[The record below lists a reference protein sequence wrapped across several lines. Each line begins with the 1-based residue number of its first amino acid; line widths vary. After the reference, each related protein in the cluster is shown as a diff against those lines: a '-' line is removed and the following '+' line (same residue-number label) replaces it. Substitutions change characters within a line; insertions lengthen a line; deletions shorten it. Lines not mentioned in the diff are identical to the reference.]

1 MLKKFLIFIISLAFI
16 IFITII
22 YLSKFGIETNKA
34 NSLIKEQVKK
44 YDKDLELDIKKVKI
58 YLRIEDLF
66 NPEIQIK
73 TDDPIIKSG
82 DNKIKIAWISTYI
95 NLFSYFQG
103 SFTLDNLLILTK
115 NNKIKDLISIVAKHE
130 KPQLIILNSFI
141 KEGSFWIAASINF
154 DKKGNIKKDS
164 TFRGSA
170 SDVKIK
176 LFNNTFENIDFEF
189 ETALKEKKY
198 YLNNS
203 KFIYKNIKFNSNSIE
218 IDNYKNNFIF
228 KGDLRNETSAIKSNL
243 IKDIFKDKLNF
254 IEDQIFQIKTENEF
268 NFKLDK
274 NKIKDLKISSNINL
288 EKLKLNLKSK
298 LINKYIKNY
307 KNSLILNNNIINVT
321 YEKDKF
327 NINGKNNYSLEN
339 LEDKISY
346 QIVKNKN
353 KYNFNISADLDKSEL
368 FVKSLSY
375 EKKKNDPAN
384 IEIIGKYQK
393 DENIVFEKIIFNN
406 DKNHFKVKNLN
417 LTKDYKFQYLDNAKL
432 KFINLNKKNNQIT
445 IERNKK
451 NYKVLGKVFDSS
463 KLIDDLLKSQ
473 NKTLIFDN
481 FNSKIS
487 LNINKAYIDNLSF
500 FKNLKGEIKFSNNEI
515 SKLEISALVNDRDF
529 SYKVKSNDQN
539 KKITT
544 IYLDFPEP
552 LVKKYKFIKG
562 FKEGSLDFHSVK
574 MNNKTNANLKIY
586 NFKLIEMP
594 ALTKILTLSSLQGIA
609 DILTGE
615 GIRFDEFDMKFS
627 NKENIMTIDEI
638 YAIGPAISILM
649 SGYIE
654 NEKMVSLRGT
664 LVPATTINKAIAKI
678 PILGDILI
686 GKKTGE
692 GVFGVSFKIKGQPK
706 DLKTTVNPI
715 KTLTPRFITRT
726 LEKIKKNN

>member
-95 NLFSYFQG
+95 NLFSYFQD

-141 KEGSFWIAASINF
+141 KEGSFWIDASINF

-243 IKDIFKDKLNF
+243 IKDIFKDELNF

-327 NINGKNNYSLEN
+327 NINGKSNYLLEN

-473 NKTLIFDN
+473 NKTSIFDN
-481 FNSKIS
+481 FNSEIS